1 MKKLLLILVTAIF
14 IISMLAGCS
23 TSTSTT
29 TPPATSTPPTSS
41 APPTTTPPAGPKY
54 GGTLK
59 EISLAVPALVG
70 WPPDLVG
77 ASSETPQVVFDPFL
91 RGDVN
96 GNYQPWL
103 AESYKLADDHM
114 SITFKLREDVNFHD
128 GSHLNAE
135 IAKWNLDNLIAANM
149 QPYWDSVEALDEYTV
164 RVNFKEWRNTMFAAF
179 SDGSATWM
187 VSKAAYD
194 LHGEDWMR
202 ENPVGTGPFKFIS
215 FSRDQ
220 SFVVEKNPDWWQPD
234 LPYLDRYEILYVA
247 DPTTQLAMMQ
257 TGEADVI
264 GMEPGKMAADLAKIG
279 LTVDTGIVSMFGL
292 VPDTANP
299 SSIWANEKFR
309 EAVEY
314 AIDREAIAKD
324 LGYGYLNA
332 PYQLPTPG
340 NPSNDPNFVGRRYDP
355 EKAKELLTEAGYPN
369 GAKAK
374 IIVSSLAPSKD
385 AVLAVQAYLAAVGI
399 DVELDFPQWSKY
411 VTYLRGTWE
420 DAALFQVFP
429 VLGPNYNATL
439 GFYFDP
445 NGTMLQSWQRTD
457 EFTEM
462 FNASARSPEPDQALI
477 KKVLD
482 YIYDNALIIP
492 VHEAGRSYAYQP
504 YVMNGNWLQ
513 RSMSAW
519 KYVEQIWLDK

>member
-1 MKKLLLILVTAIF
+1 M
-14 IISMLAGCS
+14 
-23 TSTSTT
+23 
-29 TPPATSTPPTSS
+29 
-41 APPTTTPPAGPKY
+41 
-54 GGTLK
+54 
-59 EISLAVPALVG
+59 AVPALVG

-91 RGDVN
+91 RSDISGKV
-96 GNYQPWL
+96 QPWL
-103 AESYKLADDHM
+103 AESYKLADDQM
-114 SITFKLREDVNFHD
+114 SITFKLRQDVNFHD
-128 GSHLNAE
+128 GSHLDAE
-135 IAKWNLDNLIAANM
+135 VAKWNLDNMIAAHQ
-149 QPYWDSVEALDEYTV
+149 QPYWDSVEVLDDYTV

-187 VSKAAYD
+187 CSKQAYD
-194 LHGEDWMR
+194 QHGADWMR
-202 ENPVGTGPFKFIS
+202 ENAVGTGPFKFVS

-220 SFVVEKNPDWWQPD
+220 SFVAEKNPNWWNKG
-234 LPYLDRYEILYVA
+234 LPYLDRYEILYVP
-247 DPTTQLAMMQ
+247 DTTTQLAMM
-257 TGEADVI
+257 TAGEADVI
-264 GMEPGKMAADLAKIG
+264 GMEPGKMAFDLQKIK

-299 SSIWANEKFR
+299 DSIWANEKFR

-314 AIDREAIAKD
+314 AIDRESIAKN
-324 LGYGYLNA
+324 LGYGFLSA
-332 PYQLPTPG
+332 PYQMPTPG
-340 NPSNDPNFVGRRYDP
+340 NPSYDPNFVGRRYDP
-355 EKAKELLTEAGYPN
+355 NKARQLLAEAGIPN
-369 GAKAK
+369 GTKAK

-399 DVELDFPQWSKY
+399 DCELDFPQWSKY

-420 DAALFQVFP
+420 NAALWQVFP

-445 NGTMLQSWQRTD
+445 SNTMLQSWQRTD
-457 EFTEM
+457 EFAQL
-462 FNASARSPEPDQALI
+462 FNTSARAPEYDLGLI

-492 VHEAGRSYAYQP
+492 IHQAGRSYAYLP
-504 YVMNGNWLQ
+504 YVKNGNWLQ

-519 KYVEQIWLDK
+519 KYIEQIWLDK